1 MTFHARLLKSRLK
14 ANISQVRMAKQ
25 LKCARQTYID
35 LESGKREPR
44 LSSIEA
50 LAEIVGED
58 KHWLAFGEKHLEKP
72 QKISVDGATYVCAEA
87 A

>member
-1 MTFHARLLKSRLK
+1 MTFHARLLQSRLK

-35 LESGKREPR
+35 MENGKREPR
-44 LSSIEA
+44 LSTIEA
-50 LAEIVGED
+50 LADILGVD
-58 KHWLAFGEKHLEKP
+58 KHWLSFGEKRPEKP